1 MADFRSLNILA
12 INWQDI
18 KNPFGGGAEVHFHEI
33 FRRVA
38 ASGHHVTLLCC
49 AFQGAKTEEMVD
61 GIKIIRRGSRNFFN
75 YCVPAEYKKLRKNRQ
90 FDIVIDDINK
100 IPFYTPLYVKEPV
113 LAILHHFF
121 SKSIYLETSF
131 IPASY
136 VYLSEKLVPRIYHK
150 VPFAVV
156 SESTRQE
163 LIREGVRS
171 PIELVPNAVD
181 PALYDY
187 LPQLRSETPLI
198 GYLGRVKKYKSID
211 HILRAMPDV
220 LSAIPETRL
229 LIIGDGDYRKNLEE
243 IAFSLGIRDKVR
255 FTGHVPQEEKVKLLN
270 TLWLAVNPSP
280 KEGWGLTVIEA
291 NACGVPVIAADS
303 PGLRDSVVHEETGQL
318 YPYGNIQQLANQIIK
333 LLNTQENIS
342 KFSKNSL
349 NWVNNFSWNESATKI
364 IDIIKAAIGHKSR
377 RDL

>member
-38 ASGHHVTLLCC
+38 ASGHPVTLLCC
-49 AFQGAKTEEMVD
+49 TFPGAKKEEMVD

-75 YCVPAEYKKLRKNRQ
+75 YCVPAEYKKLRKKRQ

-100 IPFYTPLYVKEPV
+100 IPFYTPLYVKEPQ

-121 SKSIYLETSF
+121 SKSIYLETNF

-136 VYLSEKLVPRIYHK
+136 VYLSEKLVPLIYRN

-156 SESTRQE
+156 SESTRRE
-163 LIREGVRS
+163 LKRKGVRS
-171 PIELVPNAVD
+171 QIELVHNAVD
-181 PALYDY
+181 PALYGY
-187 LPQLRSETPLI
+187 TPQMRSKTPLI

-211 HILRAMPDV
+211 HILRAMPAV
-220 LSAIPETRL
+220 LSVVPETRL

-243 IAFSLGIRDKVR
+243 LANSLGIHDKVR
-255 FTGHVPQEEKVKLLN
+255 FTGHVPHEEKVKLLN

-303 PGLRDSVVHEETGQL
+303 PGLRDSVVHKETGTL
-318 YPYGNIQQLANQIIK
+318 YPYGNIRQLANQIIN
-333 LLNTQENIS
+333 LLNSQEKIS

-349 NWVNNFSWNESATKI
+349 NWVNHFCWDESAAKI
-364 IDIIKAAIGHKSR
+364 IDMIKAAIGHKSR

>member
-1 MADFRSLNILA
+1 MTNSRSLNILA

-18 KNPFGGGAEVHFHEI
+18 KNPFGGGAEIHFHEI
-33 FRRVA
+33 FKRVTA
-38 ASGHHVTLLCC
+38 LGHNVTLLCC
-49 AFQGAKTEEMVD
+49 AYKDAMQEEEID

-75 YCVPAEYKKLRKNRQ
+75 YCVPAEYRKLRRNQQ

-100 IPFYTPLYVKEPV
+100 IPFYSPLFVKEPII
-113 LAILHHFF
+113 AILHHFF
-121 SKSIYLETSF
+121 SESIYLETSF

-136 VYLSEKLVPRIYHK
+136 VYLSEKLVPLVYKK

-163 LIREGVRS
+163 LLQHGVRS
-171 PIELVPNAVD
+171 QIELVPNAVD
-181 PALYDY
+181 PALYSY
-187 LPQLRSETPLI
+187 LPQLRNKMPLI

-211 HILRAMPDV
+211 HILRAMPAV

-229 LIIGDGDYRKNLEE
+229 KIIGDGDYQKNLKEL
-243 IAFSLGIRDKVR
+243 ATSLGIRDKVQ
-255 FTGHVPQEEKVKLLN
+255 FTGHVPHEEMVKLLN

-303 PGLRDSVVHEETGQL
+303 PGLRDSVVNEETGIL
-318 YPYGNIQQLANQIIK
+318 YPYGNIQLLANQIIK
-333 LLNTQENIS
+333 LLNSQEKIS

-349 NWVNNFSWNESATKI
+349 NWVNNFSWDESATKI
-364 IDIIKAAIGHKSR
+364 IDIIKAEISH
-377 RDL
+377 